1 MTAVPHSPPPADVVH
16 AIARESLAAVT
27 GAQADACDAR
37 LATFLQALLAAGDG
51 TGLAHVLDS
60 APSPELHRH
69 LWRILARLERDGR
82 AGPPGSPVR
91 LFAMPVVVVAALAG
105 PDAAACELPGVL
117 ADPRELAQLLTQH
130 GALAGNTTIALAP
143 ALVDANAL
151 ALARLPWLLAA
162 ACNEPVAGAFDLVPV
177 PLAVAG
183 TTESVHLRFIVG
195 TALAAPT
202 ADLFRERDAGKWAMP
217 FAQRL
222 SAQLAVADTS
232 VLALARPPQP
242 LVEALWTGRMA
253 QREVAAQLFVSNAL
267 RDLRAR
273 VGEPVAVISV
283 HRGPEGA
290 ATGEA
295 PVEVRLSLSSP
306 FEPRDAQ
313 GLRCPLWPL
322 DRPEDVAA
330 MLATLLADCR
340 VRDVRREPGVHAD
353 RDPLSGGPLLFKGG
367 QDSVAEVR
375 H

>member
-1 MTAVPHSPPPADVVH
+1 MTAVPPSPLPVDALH
-16 AIARESLAAVT
+16 ALARESLAAPT

-37 LATFLQALLAAGDG
+37 LSALLQGLLAAGDG
-51 TGLAHVLDS
+51 QGLAQALDA
-60 APSPELHRH
+60 APSPDLHRH
-69 LWRILARLERDGR
+69 LWRILARLERSGGAVTR
-82 AGPPGSPVR
+82 GSPVR
-91 LFAMPVVVVAALAG
+91 LFAMPVVVVAALSAAG
-105 PDAAACELPGVL
+105 AADCELPGVL
-117 ADPRELAQLLTQH
+117 ADPRELAQLLVEH
-130 GALAGNTTIALAP
+130 GALAGNATIALAP

-151 ALARLPWLLAA
+151 ELVRLPSLLAA
-162 ACNEPVAGAFDLVPV
+162 GGTGPVAGGLDLAPV

-222 SAQLAVADTS
+222 STQLAVADTS
-232 VLALARPPQP
+232 VLAMARPPQP
-242 LVEALWTGRMA
+242 LVEALWSGRLA

-273 VGEPVAVISV
+273 VGEPVAVISL
-283 HRGPEGA
+283 HRGPPGA
-290 ATGEA
+290 ATGDA
-295 PVEVRLSLSSP
+295 PAEVRLSLSSP

-353 RDPLSGGPLLFKGG
+353 RDPVSGGPLLFKAG
-367 QDSVAEVR
+367 QDSAAAVR